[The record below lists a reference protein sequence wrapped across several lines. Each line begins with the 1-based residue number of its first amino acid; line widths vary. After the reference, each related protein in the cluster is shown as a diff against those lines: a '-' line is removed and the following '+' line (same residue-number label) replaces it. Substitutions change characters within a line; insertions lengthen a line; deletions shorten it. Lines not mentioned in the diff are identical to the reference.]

1 MPYRISRKQSNIHS
15 NKKIEAL
22 FRASRASILLKQ
34 SVYSYEL
41 DALFFFISSSNRFLY
56 PCHDSFLLSS
66 PGGSAFPHAAR
77 EISSYWKESF

>member
-34 SVYSYEL
+34 NVYSYES